1 MVRSTYWK
9 TKFEE
14 KDRYFALQIFQ
25 EMYERKHSKVVDL
38 KFCRK
43 SLEIDN
49 AQDKS
54 HYKK

>member
-1 MVRSTYWK
+1 MIRSTYRK

-25 EMYERKHSKVVDL
+25 EKYERKHDKVIDL
-38 KFCRK
+38 KFCIK

-49 AQDKS
+49 GHDRLIG
-54 HYKK
+54 

>member
-38 KFCRK
+38 KFCMK

-49 AQDKS
+49 AQDMLIV
-54 HYKK
+54 